1 MAEWDAEK
9 TEMVRIDEIQDPN
22 AEHHKSAYLIILKG
36 PKAGKNLKIEKEELT
51 LGRSMDADVLLDNE
65 GVSRRHARILKEGD
79 TYWLEDLGSTNGVFV
94 NGEKLDRTKL
104 FDGDRIQI
112 GTNVLFKFTF
122 QDELEEQY
130 QRQLYEQ
137 ATKDALTGI
146 HNKKYFV
153 DHLKKE
159 FAYAFR
165 HHEPLSLIL
174 FDIDFFKKV
183 NDTYGHLAGD
193 YVLKELAGTVKEA
206 LRQEDLF
213 ARYGGEEF
221 AVVLKNTDKNHALLI
236 AERLR
241 AMIESQS
248 FHFDGNDMDV
258 TISLGAST
266 LFERNFATPVLLV
279 QEADNF
285 LYEAK
290 TGGRNRV
297 MPRHHNN

>member
-1 MAEWDAEK
+1 M
-9 TEMVRIDEIQDPN
+9 
-22 AEHHKSAYLIILKG
+22 
-36 PKAGKNLKIEKEELT
+36 
-51 LGRSMDADVLLDNE
+51 
-65 GVSRRHARILKEGD
+65 SRRHARIVLEGD
-79 TYWLEDLGSTNGVFV
+79 AYWLEDLGSTNGGLRER
-94 NGEKLDRTKL
+94 GEAEPDET
-104 FDGDRIQI
+104 FDGDGFQV
-112 GTNVLFKFTF
+112 GTKVLFKFAY

-137 ATKDALTGI
+137 ATRDALTGV

-183 NDTYGHLAGD
+183 NDTHGHLAGD
-193 YVLKELAGTVKEA
+193 YVLKELASTIQET

-221 AVVLKNTDKNHALLI
+221 AVVLKNTDENHALLI

-241 AMIESQS
+241 ALIEAHAFQ
-248 FHFDGNDMDV
+248 FDGTQMPI
-258 TISLGAST
+258 TISMGTATLEEQVFDSGILGS
-266 LFERNFATPVLLV
+266 RS
-279 QEADNF
+279 
-285 LYEAK
+285 
-290 TGGRNRV
+290 R
-297 MPRHHNN
+297 

>member
-1 MAEWDAEK
+1 MSEWDGEK
-9 TEMVRIDEIQDPN
+9 TEMVRIDEIQDSQTGSS
-22 AEHHKSAYLIILKG
+22 KSAHLIILKG
-36 PKAGKNLKIEKEELT
+36 HKAGKNIKIETDELI
-51 LGRSMDADVLLDNE
+51 LGRSTASDLPLEDE
-65 GVSRRHARILKEGD
+65 GVSRRHARIVLEGD
-79 TYWLEDLGSTNGVFV
+79 AYWLEDLGSTNGVYV
-94 NGEKLDRTKL
+94 NGEKLNRTKL
-104 FDGDRIQI
+104 FDGDRIQV
-112 GTNVLFKFTF
+112 GTKVLFKFAY

-137 ATKDALTGI
+137 ATRDALTGV

-183 NDTYGHLAGD
+183 NDTHGHLAGD
-193 YVLKELAGTVKEA
+193 YVLKELASTVQET

-221 AVVLKNTDKNHALLI
+221 AVVLKNTDENHALLI

-241 AMIESQS
+241 TLIEAHAFQ
-248 FHFDGNDMDV
+248 FDGTQMPI
-258 TISLGAST
+258 TISMGTAT
-266 LFERNFATPVLLV
+266 LEERNYSTPVFLV
-279 QEADNF
+279 QEADNQ

-290 TGGRNRV
+290 TSGRNRV
-297 MPRHHNN
+297 MPSPSNP